1 MTYFDEEKHMD
12 QEHAFVWEEH
22 IPGGCHWSGIV
33 RRGTTLR
40 LRDVEG
46 GANAAVLF
54 FNQEEKLERYNMA
67 DTLKSQHT
75 FRLTKGHACYSDM
88 GRIFCCI
95 TADTAGWHDSVC
107 GVSDAELIR
116 QKYGVARYQE
126 HRNQMYRSG
135 LDGMLIELGKWGL
148 GMRDVVSNIN
158 FFSKVTAKS
167 SGELAFHAD
176 TRKAGGFV
184 DLSFEMD
191 TLMVLSAAP
200 HPLDP
205 ADTYRPGAVSLAA
218 YATPLGAAS
227 DCARIA
233 ENMRGLHNTRRLYA
247 CGGGVA

>member
-1 MTYFDEEKHMD
+1 MSHPDTFL
-12 QEHAFVWEEH
+12 WEEN

-40 LRDVEG
+40 LMDVTG

-75 FRLTKGHACYSDM
+75 FRLTKGHACHSDM

-95 TADTAGWHDSVC
+95 TADTAGWHDTVC
-107 GVSDAELIR
+107 GMSDAELIHR
-116 QKYGVARYQE
+116 KYGDGRYQE
-126 HRNQMYRSG
+126 LRNKMFRSG

-158 FFSKVTAKS
+158 FFSKVTASS
-167 SGELAFHAD
+167 SGKLTFHPGNSKAD
-176 TRKAGGFV
+176 DYV
-184 DLSFEMD
+184 NLSFEMD

-205 ADTYRPGAVSLAA
+205 AQTYQPGAVRLTAF
-218 YATPLGAAS
+218 ATPPSMVEECALIPENVRGLQNTRYLYGCHGGAA
-227 DCARIA
+227 
-233 ENMRGLHNTRRLYA
+233 
-247 CGGGVA
+247 